1 MNGTPASPVMR
12 RSRSPI
18 ISACFS
24 SSIAHGP
31 PMSAR
36 GAPPPIVTAPIVTA
50 RVSVIRA
57 SRGSSSPGALMVQ
70 RGLDERGEERMRLPR
85 PRAEFRVELAGHE
98 PGMVRQLDDLDQ
110 LLVRPDPR
118 DPKPALHEGVEIVV
132 VDLEAMTMPL
142 LDRALAV
149 GLRCRAALLEDDRVE
164 AQPHRAALV
173 LDVPLLGQQID
184 HVVARRGI
192 ELRGVRAGQPGD
204 VTGELD
210 DRALHAEAD
219 PEVRNAL
226 LPRIA
231 NGLDLPF
238 DPAIAETA
246 GHQDAIQSLQMPLES
261 LPLDPLCVHPGD
273 LDRRLVR
280 DAAMGQRLVEALV
293 RVLHLDVLADHAD
306 ATAAPGRLD
315 PAYDLLPAGEISRT
329 LRQSQQLHDA
339 VVQALVVERERDLV
353 DRVDVARGDHRI
365 LFDVAE
371 QRDLGLDSRSQRMVL
386 GGAAQ

>member
-1 MNGTPASPVMR
+1 MNGTPAPPVMR
-12 RSRSPI
+12 RSRPPNI
-18 ISACFS
+18 RACFS

-36 GAPPPIVTAPIVTA
+36 GAPPPIVTPPILTA

-57 SRGSSSPGALMVQ
+57 SRGRSRGSSSPGALIVQ
-70 RGLDERGEERMRLPR
+70 RRLDERGEERMGLPR
-85 PRAEFRVELAGHE
+85 ARAEFRVELAGHE

-118 DPKPALHEGVEIVV
+118 DPEPALHEGVEIVV

-149 GLRCRAALLEDDRVE
+149 DPRCRAALLEDDRVE

-173 LDVPLLGQQID
+173 LDAPLLGQQID

-238 DPAIAETA
+238 DPAITETA
-246 GHQDAIQSLQMPLES
+246 GHQDAIQSI
-261 LPLDPLCVHPGD
+261 
-273 LDRRLVR
+273 R
-280 DAAMGQRLVEALV
+280 
-293 RVLHLDVLADHAD
+293 
-306 ATAAPGRLD
+306 
-315 PAYDLLPAGEISRT
+315 Y
-329 LRQSQQLHDA
+329 
-339 VVQALVVERERDLV
+339 
-353 DRVDVARGDHRI
+353 AR
-365 LFDVAE
+365 E
-371 QRDLGLDSRSQRMVL
+371 QRVPYFGICLGMLCAGYRS
-386 GGAAQ
+386 